1 MSSKISIHRNNVII
15 YYKKQG
21 SECRYNTGLKVN
33 SVKRNNKFI
42 DWDYKRERFK
52 SHVNNA
58 ELNNKLLDK
67 WQAQADAIITD
78 MLTNGL
84 VPLGSVVKSK
94 LENIKIETADKAS
107 MTFLDYFET
116 FIAIKK
122 NFLYNSPKKS
132 KSSFQDY
139 KTLHNTLLD
148 YRDTIGEFTLSD
160 INHNWLQDFKIW
172 LSKTN
177 SIEMNKPKPRT
188 KGGLGAK
195 SIRKRFDV
203 IKTFFIWLEV
213 EKVHYEVQMIKTFCG
228 KLESEDT
235 IFDTLTIEEVKAFY
249 QTDLGSE
256 RLNKIRD
263 MFVFACHSSF
273 RWTDLVQTSS
283 IFVKENKI
291 IKTAYK
297 TRNTSRAKHIVPLS
311 STAKEILERYNYSFP
326 KISHVN
332 ANKYIK
338 EALKKTGLFERPAN
352 RTHPDGT
359 PKKLHESISFH
370 DGRRSFISNMVNHS
384 DLPWTK
390 IMAIAAHTK
399 VDSLFKYVDKSRD
412 IDDDATSILE

>member
-15 YYKKQG
+15 YYKKKG

-33 SVKRNNKFI
+33 SAKRNNKFI

-58 ELNNKLLDK
+58 ELDNKLLDK
-67 WQAQADAIITD
+67 WQTETDAIITK

-84 VPLGSVVKSK
+84 VPLGSIVKSK

-107 MTFLDYFET
+107 MTFLDYFEN

-132 KSSFQDY
+132 NSSFQDY

-148 YRDTIGEFTLSD
+148 YRDIIGEFTLSD

-177 SIEMNKPKPRT
+177 LIELNKPKPRT

-213 EKVHYEVQMIKTFCG
+213 EKTHYEVQMIKTFCG
-228 KLESEDT
+228 KLESEET
-235 IFDTLTIEEVKAFY
+235 IFDTLTIEEVLAFY
-249 QTDLGSE
+249 RVDLGSE
-256 RLNKIRD
+256 TLNNVRD
-263 MFVFACHSSF
+263 MFVFSCHSSF
-273 RWTDLVQTSS
+273 RWEDITQMDIRFL
-283 IFVKENKI
+283 KNNKI
-291 IKTAYK
+291 IKVAHK
-297 TRNTSRAKHIVPLS
+297 TRNTSKAKHILPLS
-311 STAKEILERYNYSFP
+311 PTLKEILERHNYSFP
-326 KISHVN
+326 EISHAN
-332 ANKYIK
+332 ANLYIK
-338 EALKKTGLFERPAN
+338 EALKKTKLFDRIAN
-352 RTHPDGT
+352 RTKLDGSQ
-359 PKKLHESISFH
+359 KKLHESISFH
-370 DGRRSFISNMVNHS
+370 DGRRTFISNMVNHS
-384 DLPWTK
+384 KLPWTT
-390 IMAIAAHTK
+390 IMAMTAHTK
-399 VDSLFKYVDKSRD
+399 VESLFKYVDKSRD
-412 IDDDATSILE
+412 IDDNATSILG